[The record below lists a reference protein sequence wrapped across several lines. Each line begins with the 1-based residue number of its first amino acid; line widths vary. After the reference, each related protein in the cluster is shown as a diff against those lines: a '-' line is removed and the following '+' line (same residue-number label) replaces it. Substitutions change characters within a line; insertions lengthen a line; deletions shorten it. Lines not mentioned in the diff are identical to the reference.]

1 MKTIRLVCTAVVVA
15 GMTSSALAQSQT
27 PPPAAPTPKAAVEG
41 IMTTKRMGEIIK
53 RLDPKAKAAANA
65 SAWQFHIEEVPVVVV
80 TDAGNNRMRIMIA
93 LKKADTM
100 SAEEL
105 LRLSQANFDTALDAR
120 YAVAKG
126 LLWATFI
133 HPLSELHDKQFIAGI
148 GQTVNAAKSYGTTY
162 SSGLLSFGG
171 GDSRG
176 IIQRDLI
183 DKLIKKGQEI

>member
-1 MKTIRLVCTAVVVA
+1 MKIIGMAGTAVLITVMA
-15 GMTSSALAQSQT
+15 SGALAQSQT
-27 PPPAAPTPKAAVEG
+27 PPPAAPKPKAAVEG
-41 IMTTKRMGEIIK
+41 TMTTKRMGEIIK
-53 RLDPKAKAAANA
+53 RLDPKAKATSNA
-65 SAWQFHIEEVPVVVV
+65 SAWQFHVEEVPVVVV
-80 TDAGNNRMRIMIA
+80 TDAGNNRMRVMIA

-120 YAVAKG
+120 YAIAKG

-133 HPLSELHDKQFIAGI
+133 HPLSELHDRQFITGI

-162 SSGLLSFGG
+162 SSGVLSFGG

>member
-1 MKTIRLVCTAVVVA
+1 MKTYCTAGMAIVLAMVA
-15 GMTSSALAQSQT
+15 TGALAQSETT
-27 PPPAAPTPKAAVEG
+27 PPATLKPKAAVEG
-41 IMTTKRMGEIIK
+41 TMTTKRMGAIIK
-53 RLDPKAKAAANA
+53 RLDPEARKSANA
-65 SAWQFHIEEVPVVVV
+65 EAWQFHVEKVPVVVV

-93 LKKADTM
+93 LKKAGKM
-100 SAEEL
+100 SPAEL

-120 YAVAKG
+120 YAIAQG

-133 HPLSELHDKQFIAGI
+133 HPLSELHDRQFIAGI

-171 GDSRG
+171 GDSRA

>member
-1 MKTIRLVCTAVVVA
+1 MVSAAALIAVVA
-15 GMTSSALAQSQT
+15 SGALAQSQT
-27 PPPAAPTPKAAVEG
+27 PPPAAPKPKAAAEG
-41 IMTTKRMGEIIK
+41 TMTAKRMGEIIK
-53 RLDPKAKAAANA
+53 RLDPKAKATANA
-65 SAWQFHIEEVPVVVV
+65 SAWQFHVEEVPVVVV

-93 LKKADTM
+93 LKKADAM
-100 SAEEL
+100 SPEEL

-120 YAVAKG
+120 YAIAKG

-133 HPLSELHDKQFIAGI
+133 HPLSELHDTQFITGI

-162 SSGLLSFGG
+162 SSGVLSFGG

>member
-1 MKTIRLVCTAVVVA
+1 MKTFRTAGVA
-15 GMTSSALAQSQT
+15 VLMTAMAAGALAQSQT

-93 LKKADTM
+93 LKKADAM

-120 YAVAKG
+120 YAIAKG

>member
-1 MKTIRLVCTAVVVA
+1 MKLKRVA
-15 GMTSSALAQSQT
+15 GVAMAVAMVATGALAQSQT
-27 PPPAAPTPKAAVEG
+27 TPPATPKPKAAVEG
-41 IMTTKRMGEIIK
+41 TMTTKQMGKIIK
-53 RLDPKAKAAANA
+53 RLDPKAQASANA
-65 SAWQFHIEEVPVVVV
+65 SAWQFHVETVPVVVV

-93 LKKADTM
+93 LKKADAL
-100 SAEEL
+100 SPAEL

-120 YAVAKG
+120 YAIAQG

-133 HPLSELHDKQFIAGI
+133 HPLSELHEKQFIAGI

>member
-1 MKTIRLVCTAVVVA
+1 MKTIRMVGTAVLFAVMA
-15 GMTSSALAQSQT
+15 SGALAQSQT
-27 PPPAAPTPKAAVEG
+27 PPSAAPTPKAAAEG
-41 IMTTKRMGEIIK
+41 TMTMKRMGEIIT
-53 RLDPKAKAAANA
+53 RLDPKAKATANA
-65 SAWQFHIEEVPVVVV
+65 SAWQFHVEEVPVVVV

-100 SAEEL
+100 SPQEL

-133 HPLSELHDKQFIAGI
+133 HPLSELHEKQFIAGI

>member
-1 MKTIRLVCTAVVVA
+1 MKFCRMAGTAALIAMV
-15 GMTSSALAQSQT
+15 TSGALAQTQT
-27 PPPAAPTPKAAVEG
+27 PPPSAQQPKAAVEG
-41 IMTTKRMGEIIK
+41 TMTTKRMGEIIK

-65 SAWQFHIEEVPVVVV
+65 SAWQFHVEEVPVVVV

-93 LKKADTM
+93 LKQAAKM

-120 YAVAKG
+120 YAIAKG

>member
-1 MKTIRLVCTAVVVA
+1 MKTIRTA
-15 GMTSSALAQSQT
+15 GMAVLMTAMAAGALAQSQT

-120 YAVAKG
+120 YAIAKG
-126 LLWATFI
+126 LLWGTFI

>member
-1 MKTIRLVCTAVVVA
+1 MKFHRMAGTAVLIA
-15 GMTSSALAQSQT
+15 MMTSGALAQTQT
-27 PPPAAPTPKAAVEG
+27 PPPSAQKPKAAVEG
-41 IMTTKRMGEIIK
+41 TMTTKRMGEIIK
-53 RLDPKAKAAANA
+53 RLDPKAQATANA
-65 SAWQFHIEEVPVVVV
+65 SAWQFHVEEVPVVVV

-100 SAEEL
+100 SAAEL

-120 YAVAKG
+120 YAIAKG

-176 IIQRDLI
+176 IIQRELI

>member
-1 MKTIRLVCTAVVVA
+1 MRTLRMLGVAVLA
-15 GMTSSALAQSQT
+15 AAMASAALAQTQT
-27 PPPAAPTPKAAVEG
+27 PPPSAQKPKATVEG
-41 IMTTKRMGEIIK
+41 TMTTKRMGDIIK

-65 SAWQFHIEEVPVVVV
+65 GAWQFHIEEVPVVVV

-93 LKKADTM
+93 LKQASKM

-120 YAVAKG
+120 YAIAKG

-176 IIQRDLI
+176 IIQRELI

>member
-1 MKTIRLVCTAVVVA
+1 MKTLPVLIAIMMAATVPAWA
-15 GMTSSALAQSQT
+15 QETSDAHK
-27 PPPAAPTPKAAVEG
+27 PAAAAEG
-41 IMTTKRMGEIIK
+41 SMTVARMGEIIR
-53 RLDPKAKAAANA
+53 RLDDKARKAPNGD
-65 SAWQFHIEEVPVVVV
+65 AWQFHVEKVPVVVV

-93 LKKADTM
+93 LKRADKMTL
-100 SAEEL
+100 EEL

-120 YAVAKG
+120 YAIAKG
-126 LLWATFI
+126 LLWATYI
-133 HPLSELHDKQFIAGI
+133 HPLSTLHHKQFIEGI

-183 DKLIKKGQEI
+183 DKLLKKGQEI

>member
-1 MKTIRLVCTAVVVA
+1 MKTNRILGAALAMALAATSAV
-15 GMTSSALAQSQT
+15 AQSQT
-27 PPPAAPTPKAAVEG
+27 TPPATPKPKAAVEG
-41 IMTTKRMGEIIK
+41 TMTTARMGAIIK
-53 RLDPKAKAAANA
+53 RLDPKAEKSAN
-65 SAWQFHIEEVPVVVV
+65 SVAWQFHVEEVPVVVV

-93 LKKADTM
+93 LKKADKM
-100 SAEEL
+100 SPAEL

-120 YAVAKG
+120 YAIAQG

-133 HPLSELHDKQFIAGI
+133 HPLSELHERQFIAGI

-171 GDSRG
+171 GDSRS

>member
-1 MKTIRLVCTAVVVA
+1 MKTIRMAGAAVLIAVMA
-15 GMTSSALAQSQT
+15 SGALAQSQT
-27 PPPAAPTPKAAVEG
+27 SPPAAVKPNAAAEG
-41 IMTTKRMGEIIK
+41 TMTTKRMGEIIK

-65 SAWQFHIEEVPVVVV
+65 SAWQFHVEEVPVVVV

-100 SAEEL
+100 SPEEL

>member
-1 MKTIRLVCTAVVVA
+1 MKTLRMVGAVVVMMA
-15 GMTSSALAQSQT
+15 MASGTPAHSQT
-27 PPPAAPTPKAAVEG
+27 TPPAAPKPKAAVEG
-41 IMTTKRMGEIIK
+41 TMTTKRMGEIIK

-65 SAWQFHIEEVPVVVV
+65 NAWQFHVEEVPVVVV

-93 LKKADTM
+93 LKKAETM

-120 YAVAKG
+120 YAIAKG

>member
-41 IMTTKRMGEIIK
+41 VMTTKRMGEIIK

>member
-1 MKTIRLVCTAVVVA
+1 
-15 GMTSSALAQSQT
+15 
-27 PPPAAPTPKAAVEG
+27 
-41 IMTTKRMGEIIK
+41 
-53 RLDPKAKAAANA
+53 
-65 SAWQFHIEEVPVVVV
+65 
-80 TDAGNNRMRIMIA
+80 
-93 LKKADTM
+93 M
-100 SAEEL
+100 SPEEL

>member
-27 PPPAAPTPKAAVEG
+27 PPPAAPTPKAAAEG
-41 IMTTKRMGEIIK
+41 TMTTKRMGEIIK
-53 RLDPKAKAAANA
+53 RLDPKAKATANA
-65 SAWQFHIEEVPVVVV
+65 SAWQFHVEEVPVVVV

-100 SAEEL
+100 SPEEL

-120 YAVAKG
+120 YAIAKG

-133 HPLSELHDKQFIAGI
+133 HPLSELHDTQFITGI

>member
-1 MKTIRLVCTAVVVA
+1 MKIIRLVCTAVVVA

-80 TDAGNNRMRIMIA
+80 TDAGNYRMRIMIA
-93 LKKADTM
+93 LKMADTM